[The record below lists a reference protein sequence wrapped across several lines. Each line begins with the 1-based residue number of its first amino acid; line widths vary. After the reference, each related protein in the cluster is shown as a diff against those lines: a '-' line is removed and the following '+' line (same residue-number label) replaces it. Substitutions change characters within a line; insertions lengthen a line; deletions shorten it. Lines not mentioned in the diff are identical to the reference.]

1 LVISTPVSIV
11 SALTTA
17 ARHGVLVKGGRFLEL
32 AATLKTVAL
41 DKTGTLTV
49 GKPVVQRIVPFNGHS
64 AEELLERAAAMEQHS
79 GHPIAQAVI
88 NYVES
93 QDLGFRAAADVQVLG
108 GRGAEGTFDG
118 RRFWIGSHR
127 FMHEQGT
134 ETDEIHVAAID
145 LEDAGHTVAAVGNDE
160 HVCGLIS
167 VADEVREGI
176 AQTIDDLR
184 AVGVEHIVLLTGDN
198 KQTAQAIAKV
208 AGVDEFHADLLP
220 ADKVTHIEQL
230 LARCDS
236 VAMVGDGI
244 NDAPAMAIS
253 TLGIAMGAIG
263 TDTAIETADVALMT
277 DDLNRIPWLIR
288 HARRTLA
295 TIKQNITFALTL
307 KAAFVVLTLF
317 GVASLWLAIAADTGA
332 SLLVIANGL
341 RLLRSK

>member
-1 LVISTPVSIV
+1 
-11 SALTTA
+11 
-17 ARHGVLVKGGRFLEL
+17 
-32 AATLKTVAL
+32 
-41 DKTGTLTV
+41 
-49 GKPVVQRIVPFNGHS
+49 
-64 AEELLERAAAMEQHS
+64 
-79 GHPIAQAVI
+79 
-88 NYVES
+88 
-93 QDLGFRAAADVQVLG
+93 
-108 GRGAEGTFDG
+108 
-118 RRFWIGSHR
+118 
-127 FMHEQGT
+127 MHEQGT

-263 TDTAIETADVALMT
+263 TDTAIETAAVALMT

-341 RLLRSK
+341 RLLHSK